1 MVDGDSGAGVC
12 AAVCRVCERRN
23 GATGGDGSAV
33 WGLCGVAAGVAA
45 GRGAG
50 GADWILEEAVSERS
64 DAESADGPATTGTD
78 EPARRADPG
87 QGESGGAERVAGGE
101 PSGRGDAVHDVA
113 GELADAAG
121 EVQRTERYR
130 SGSTDRGTD
139 TC

>member
-50 GADWILEEAVSERS
+50 GADWILEEAVRKRS
-64 DAESADGPATTGTD
+64 NAEFANGPCAAGGD
-78 EPARRADPG
+78 EPARRADTG

-101 PSGRGDAVHDVA
+101 PA
-113 GELADAAG
+113 
-121 EVQRTERYR
+121 
-130 SGSTDRGTD
+130 
-139 TC
+139 